1 MTQEMQ
7 SSWKDGFTVLIS
19 PGGDAHILSI
29 IPEKRG
35 AVFRKR
41 LGDEY
46 TVVRCRELPVSD
58 VIDAFGSEDTG
69 RPFNRWASALCHVP
83 LYGDVILMPVENKQ
97 FVLWD
102 YGKAEILQAVVSI
115 SIKHL
120 RANLTEMHN
129 MLNAIL
135 TGRTKKNNV
144 KNQA

>member
-1 MTQEMQ
+1 MEKETSKTAAEY
-7 SSWKDGFTVLIS
+7 TVLIKPS
-19 PGGDAHILSI
+19 GEVHILQI

-35 AVFRKR
+35 EVFRKR

-46 TVVRCRELPVSD
+46 TVVRCRELPISD

-69 RPFNRWASALCHVP
+69 RLFNRWASALCHVP

-102 YGKAEILQAVVSI
+102 YGKAEILQAVVSGR
-115 SIKHL
+115 IKCL
-120 RANLTEMHN
+120 RANLTETHN
-129 MLNAIL
+129 KLNAIL
-135 TGRTKKNNV
+135 TGRTKTNHV